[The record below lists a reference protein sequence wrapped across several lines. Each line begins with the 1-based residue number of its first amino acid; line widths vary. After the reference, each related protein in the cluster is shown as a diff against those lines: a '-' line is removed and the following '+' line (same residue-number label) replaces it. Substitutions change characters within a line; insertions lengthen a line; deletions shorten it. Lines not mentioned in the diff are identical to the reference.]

1 MISISTLKSFL
12 PTASM
17 IKAGL
22 VGAAGVAAVRML
34 EERVDIGVKITTGGK
49 VGDSKLL
56 PEIAHRNGVPL
67 SLAVAPVVAAI
78 LVNKYL

>member
-1 MISISTLKSFL
+1 MDTCFLDVLHHAADVEIVSI
-12 PTASM
+12 
-17 IKAGL
+17 
-22 VGAAGVAAVRML
+22 
-34 EERVDIGVKITTGGK
+34 EERVDIGVKVTTGGK